1 MSSIVSTGTINDKL
15 PTLKRL
21 LRELYDNYFT
31 DNKLIV
37 SYLRNIEGNEGDW
50 FENIS
55 KKVLSLKIPS
65 ETYTSGNK
73 DYVFIDGNLAVNA
86 DFVRY
91 KKLLA
96 TLLIIVTALKHY
108 VLENTNY
115 TNEVFTSIAT
125 VKTQTADVVDST
137 GEYYY
142 GKLINYTV
150 VSNILTVSCDKANEF
165 IAKEFTKPADNAA
178 LQTALASSV
187 NDDDTKILLKYLFF
201 MLKPK
206 PQNIRRQV
214 VAFYYYIRVLNESFQ
229 FFFRAERL
237 IAQTNP
243 DTGSLCNLFN
253 DYYKNVVSTNDRFG
267 ADNTYFY
274 LSELREFNTKLL
286 DTDSNLSYIN
296 TGKISTVCPL
306 KITFSDTETVGATT
320 SGGTVIDTY
329 KLAGSENTH
338 SRTHNDKFKG
348 LISPETH
355 DALIQYT
362 RASDNSGI
370 VTTINKPYRIKD
382 VQYVSNSSTGTD
394 QKRNKLLSV
403 TLYAK
408 NVLYN
413 ATSTYDTLC
422 NDDEYVPVDD
432 IAYNATNRLI
442 QIKFQPRTDNDLTRT
457 FYNTGTELTNMNESI
472 TESKDKINAQV
483 KTFQLQNDSIKAI
496 DTRMTVYYSIFA
508 IIAIVVLVILLLD
521 IPQTMK
527 IYVSVI
533 VAVVLLIMSMI
544 NYFWNYNVIETFGDN
559 DILIS
564 CANINSS
571 ATFIQRVR
579 FVNAKIPD
587 FTRELVAV
595 LDNLG
600 SYINRLDSVDMKEK
614 LAKSLNNER
623 RTFQEHSEIY
633 KYKQDMNS
641 KSMDIMKHDMIKKT
655 AYMNMLTIN
664 FFVLALVLI
673 FYMVEPAYVNTYL
686 TLAIVLIVVNLL
698 VYYFLILHP
707 VRTAAK
713 NKYWIKPSDSV
724 LQNLS

>member
-1 MSSIVSTGTINDKL
+1 MSSLASTGTINDKL
-15 PTLKRL
+15 PAVKRL

-31 DNKLIV
+31 DNKQIV
-37 SYLRNIEGNEGDW
+37 SYIRNIEGNEGTW
-50 FENIS
+50 FDNIS
-55 KKVLSLKIPS
+55 KKILSLKIPS

-108 VLENTNY
+108 VLDNADYRVNFQGIT
-115 TNEVFTSIAT
+115 T
-125 VKTQTADVVDST
+125 VTTQITPAASVST

-142 GKLINYTV
+142 GKLIYYTV
-150 VSNILTVSCDKANEF
+150 ANNNLTVSCNKADEF
-165 IAKEFTKPADNAA
+165 ILKQSLTKPTDNAE
-178 LQTALASSV
+178 LQTNLAAA
-187 NDDDTKILLKYLFF
+187 DEDTKILLKYLFF

-206 PQNIRRQV
+206 SQNIRRQV

-243 DTGSLCNLFN
+243 DTGSLCKIFN
-253 DYYKNVVSTNDRFG
+253 DYYKNVVSSNNRFG

-306 KITFSDTETVGATT
+306 KITFDTATN
-320 SGGTVIDTY
+320 I
-329 KLAGSENTH
+329 SENSKSGTTLDLL
-338 SRTHNDKFKG
+338 THNDKFKG
-348 LISPETH
+348 MISPETH
-355 DALIQYT
+355 EAFIENISAVSVYT
-362 RASDNSGI
+362 AFD
-370 VTTINKPYRIKD
+370 KPYRIKD
-382 VQYVSNSSTGTD
+382 VQYVSNDLTGTN
-394 QKRNKLLSV
+394 KKNNKLSSV

-408 NVLYN
+408 NVLSS

-422 NDDEYVPVDD
+422 NDDEYIPVDD
-432 IAYNATNRLI
+432 IASDAVNKFL
-442 QIKFQPRTDNDLTRT
+442 QIKFRPRTDKDLTRT

-483 KTFQLQNDSIKAI
+483 KTFQLQNDSLKAI
-496 DTRMTVYYSIFA
+496 DTRMTVYYAIFA

-527 IYVSVI
+527 LYVSVI
-533 VAVVLLIMSMI
+533 VAVLLLIMSMI

-559 DILIS
+559 DLLGS

-571 ATFIQRVR
+571 ATFVQRVR
-579 FVNAKIPD
+579 YINGKIPE
-587 FTRELVAV
+587 FTRQLVAV

-614 LAKSLNNER
+614 LAKSLGNER

-673 FYMVEPAYVNTYL
+673 FYMIEPAYINTYL
-686 TLAIVLIVVNLL
+686 TLGILLIVVNLL

-713 NKYWIKPSDSV
+713 NKYWIKPSDYV
-724 LQNLS
+724 LQSLS